1 MLKSYVRKHS
11 LDSKISEYKEINL
24 CFLKL
29 TSDCSLITIIVIKEM
44 NTITG
49 YKKKIYHKQI
59 MHETNM

>member
-1 MLKSYVRKHS
+1 MLF
-11 LDSKISEYKEINL
+11 EIDKGL
-24 CFLKL
+24 FA
-29 TSDCSLITIIVIKEM
+29 ITIIVIKEM